1 MKLFGKIYI
10 ENKVM
15 EEETKE
21 LYLQYAR
28 LDLLQCLEVV
38 KELPE
43 DGTSERLRR
52 KIEDAMKNISILLS
66 QH

>member
-1 MKLFGKIYI
+1 
-10 ENKVM
+10 M
-15 EEETKE
+15 EEAKD

-28 LDLLQCLEVV
+28 LDLLQCLEAV

-52 KIEDAMKNISILLS
+52 KIKDAMKNISIYLT
-66 QH
+66 Q

>member
-1 MKLFGKIYI
+1 
-10 ENKVM
+10 M